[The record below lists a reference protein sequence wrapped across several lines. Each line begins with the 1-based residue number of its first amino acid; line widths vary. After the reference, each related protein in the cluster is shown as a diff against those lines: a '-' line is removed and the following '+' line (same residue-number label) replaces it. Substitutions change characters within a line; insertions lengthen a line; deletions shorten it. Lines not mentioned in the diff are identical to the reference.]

1 MIDYQP
7 TLKIDPEDLNSD
19 FNFLLAAL
27 KDLNAVDVDISQ
39 WANIHETILNKMN
52 YVLQTIEDKLSGGAV
67 LGLYNNLLSVLNNAL
82 PNLINDYGSVT
93 EEAPNENNDDYGSV

>member
-1 MIDYQP
+1 
-7 TLKIDPEDLNSD
+7 
-19 FNFLLAAL
+19 
-27 KDLNAVDVDISQ
+27 
-39 WANIHETILNKMN
+39 MN